1 MRKIAI
7 VGTFDTKGREFAF
20 LKSSIESQG
29 FETLCING
37 GVFKQDFIKADIDN
51 DAVAAAAGHD
61 LQSLMDKGD
70 RGGAV
75 EAMCDGL
82 AALAKNIENDVV
94 GIIGMGGSAGTNIAC
109 AIMRMLPTGMPKVIV
124 TSVVDISVKSYGQ
137 GKDICFMYSVVDIS
151 GINSFSKQII
161 SNAAY
166 AITGMANAPKIA
178 LDDKKP
184 LLGVTMFGVTT
195 PCATKAA
202 EVLESKGYDP
212 LVFHA
217 TGIGGMTMES
227 LIESGFIK
235 GVLDITTTEWCD
247 ELVGGTLS
255 AGPNRLE
262 AAPKAGI
269 PFVLSVG
276 ALDMVNFGP
285 MSSVPEKFKD
295 RTFYKHNATI
305 TLMRTTVEEN
315 AALGKIIAQKANM
328 CSAKGAVFLP
338 LRGVSMIDAEGQP
351 FDLPEARQALY
362 EGIRT
367 NLDTSKV
374 ELIELDMHIND
385 EAFAVAM
392 ADKLLEFLSTR

>member
-7 VGTFDTKGREFAF
+7 VGTFDTKGKEFAF
-20 LKSSIESQG
+20 LKNAIESQG
-29 FETLCING
+29 FSTLCING
-37 GVFKQDFIKADIDN
+37 GIFKQEFLKADIEN
-51 DAVAAAAGHD
+51 DAVAAAAGYD
-61 LQSLMDKGD
+61 LQALVDKGD

-75 EAMCDGL
+75 EAMCEGL
-82 AALAKNIENDVV
+82 AALAKTIENDIV

-109 AIMRMLPTGMPKVIV
+109 SIMRMLPISMPKVIV

-137 GKDICFMYSVVDIS
+137 GKDICFMYSVVDIA

-161 SNAAY
+161 TNAAY
-166 AITGMANAPKIA
+166 AITGMTAAPKIE

-202 EVLESKGYDP
+202 EILEKSGYDP

-255 AGPNRLE
+255 AGPKRLE
-262 AAPKAGI
+262 AAPLAKI
-269 PFVLSVG
+269 PFVVSVG

-285 MSSVPEKFKD
+285 MDSVPEKFKG

-315 AALGKIIAQKANM
+315 TALGKIIAEKANM
-328 CSAKGAVFLP
+328 ATTKGAVFLP
-338 LRGVSMIDAEGQP
+338 LRGVSMIDAKGQP
-351 FDLPEARQALY
+351 FDLPEARLALFDA
-362 EGIRT
+362 IRA
-367 NLDTSKV
+367 NLDKNKV

-385 EAFAVAM
+385 EDFAIAM
-392 ADKLLEFLSTR
+392 AEKLLEFLSD